1 MLLAPI
7 EETIM
12 KSSDTHALA
21 AGIAA
26 TGAILASASTAGAA
40 VKPKSAGETKIVA
53 LFGSTERSSGIGH
66 EIQIRGI
73 FESKK
78 DWRLVFVRSNRLFT
92 PDLIRDAD
100 LFIVGR
106 DAGPDP
112 VDLFAKDAG
121 IADSITPGA
130 PFWTDA
136 NVDAVM
142 DNVQN
147 RGMGLI
153 AMQGT
158 ALCGHHRFATFLD
171 VAGIEPHA
179 IEPMWYTRFDKTHP
193 VVSGVGKFSV
203 LHDEQPLV
211 IIKSPTTATLFE
223 STAVHEKRQG
233 VSGWALERGKGRI
246 AGLLPGS
253 TTHAYLVPEYRTIIW
268 RAAHWAMKR
277 DIPPCPGEN
286 NRYYV

>member
-1 MLLAPI
+1 
-7 EETIM
+7 M
-12 KSSDTHALA
+12 KSSDTYALA
-21 AGIAA
+21 AGIAVAGGALA
-26 TGAILASASTAGAA
+26 TSSVSEAA
-40 VKPKSAGETKIVA
+40 VRPKTAGETKIVA
-53 LFGSTERSSGIGH
+53 LFGTTGRSNGTAH
-66 EIQIRGI
+66 ELALRGM

-78 DWRLVFVRSNRLFT
+78 DWRLVFVRSDRLFT

-106 DAGPDP
+106 DASPDP
-112 VDLFAKDAG
+112 IDLFAKDAG
-121 IADSITPGA
+121 IADSVTPGA

-136 NVDAVM
+136 NVRAII
-142 DNVQN
+142 DNVEN
-147 RGMGLI
+147 RGMGLM

-158 ALCGHHRFATFLD
+158 VLCGHHGFMTFLD
-171 VAGIEPHA
+171 VAGIEPHE
-179 IEPMWYTRFDKTHP
+179 IEPMWYTRFNTTHP
-193 VVSGVGKFSV
+193 IMSGVGKFSV

-211 IIKSPTTATLFE
+211 IVKSPGTATLFE

-253 TTHAYLVPEYRTIIW
+253 TTHAYRTPEYRTIIW
-268 RAAHWAMKR
+268 RAAHWAMKH
-277 DIPPCPGEN
+277 DIPPCPGGG

>member
-112 VDLFAKDAG
+112 
-121 IADSITPGA
+121 SIFSRRTPASRIPSPQAHRSGPTPMSMRSWTTCRTAAWASSPCRARRSAA
-130 PFWTDA
+130 PP
-136 NVDAVM
+136 
-142 DNVQN
+142 
-147 RGMGLI
+147 
-153 AMQGT
+153 
-158 ALCGHHRFATFLD
+158 FATFLD

-223 STAVHEKRQG
+223 STADHEKRQG